1 MADFDNLCFFK
12 AGSPGYG
19 SDYDEEPRFTP
30 NGPATSAQ
38 RPYHSPDS
46 ELLKQQLIDHH
57 RDSPRPPFSQPQMVQ
72 GMMGLTMYC
81 KFSTEGLFKHFTF
94 QARLGGGGG
103 WLNSR
108 EGAYL
113 IQRR

>member
-1 MADFDNLCFFK
+1 MIIFAFFK

-57 RDSPRPPFSQPQMVQ
+57 RDSPRPPFSQPQIVQ
-72 GMMGLTMYC
+72 GMMGLMIYC
-81 KFSTEGLFKHFTF
+81 KFSIEGSSSTF
-94 QARLGGGGG
+94 EGEGGGGG
-103 WLNSR
+103 LTAER
-108 EGAYL
+108 GL
-113 IQRR
+113 I

>member
-1 MADFDNLCFFK
+1 MIIFAFFK

-30 NGPATSAQ
+30 NGSATSAQ

-57 RDSPRPPFSQPQMVQ
+57 RDSPRPPFSQPQVVQ
-72 GMMGLTMYC
+72 GMMELMICCKLSIEGSSSRFEGWGL
-81 KFSTEGLFKHFTF
+81 E
-94 QARLGGGGG
+94 A
-103 WLNSR
+103 
-108 EGAYL
+108 
-113 IQRR
+113 